1 MKKNIFITPM
11 VVVFCLFVGPV
22 TAPAKADV
30 TEQQILVDKAVIT
43 FKNIMKDENIV
54 WPRENLSRVKG
65 LLIVPS
71 LVKGAFFIGGSGG
84 RGVLIT
90 KDEKTGKWSQPGFYS
105 LGSVSFGL
113 QFGGEAAEVLM
124 MVRTQRGLENLYT
137 SSFKLGGDASVA
149 AGPVG
154 AGAKSS
160 VTADVVSFTRSKG
173 AFVGM
178 SFDGSVIKTSDDW
191 NKAYYGKAVRPTDIF
206 IKQAVKN
213 LGANELHRVVTKAE
227 K

>member
-1 MKKNIFITPM
+1 MNGQKGYFITP
-11 VVVFCLFVGPV
+11 FGLP
-22 TAPAKADV
+22 TP
-30 TEQQILVDKAVIT
+30 
-43 FKNIMKDENIV
+43 
-54 WPRENLSRVKG
+54 WPRENLSHVEG

-90 KDEKTGKWSQPGFYS
+90 KDEKTGRWSQPGFYS
-105 LGSVSFGL
+105 LGSVSLGL

-154 AGAKSS
+154 AGAKAS
-160 VTADVVSFTRSKG
+160 VTADVVSFARSKG
-173 AFVGM
+173 AFMGM
-178 SFDGSVIKTSDDW
+178 SFDGSVVKTSDDW
-191 NKAYYGKAVRPTDIF
+191 NKAYYGKAVRPTDTF

-213 LGANELHRVVTKAE
+213 SGTDELRRVVTRAVK
-227 K
+227 